1 MIDHQDTICAIATA
15 PGGAIGILRMS
26 GPHTFDIADKI
37 FRPVGSSPTLSQR
50 SPYTIAFGHIVDS
63 TGEVID
69 EVLASIFRAPHSYT
83 GEDSIE
89 ISCHGSAYI
98 LQRVLQLLI
107 DAGARMAAPGEFTQ
121 RAYLNE
127 KMDLTQAEA
136 VADLIASTNKATH
149 HLAMSQLR
157 GHFSD
162 ELALLRDQLLK
173 MTSLLE
179 LELDFSD
186 HEELEFADRTE
197 LLDLATTIDNKVL
210 RLTHS
215 FETGNAIKQGI
226 PVAIIGRTNVGKST
240 LLNRL
245 LHEEKAI
252 VSNIHGTTRD
262 VIEDTVNISGVTFRF
277 IDTAGLRQTD
287 DVVENIGIER
297 TYKKLSEAAIILWL
311 TDRDDYYT
319 DEQDMITKYS
329 ADKKIIIV
337 RNKCD
342 EASSSPTPKSQIA
355 SALNGLIST
364 DTPNISMVR
373 ISAKTGDNVPTLEKE
388 IVKAAA
394 IPELTENDVIV
405 TSTRHYHALLTAHDS
420 LTRVISALSAN
431 LSGDLV
437 AEDLRIVLDHLSDIT
452 GNGRITPQETLNNIF
467 KHFCIGK

>member
-1 MIDHQDTICAIATA
+1 MIHNQDTICAIATA
-15 PGGAIGILRMS
+15 PGGAIGIIRIS
-26 GPHTFDIADKI
+26 GQHTFDIADKV
-37 FRPVGSSPTLSQR
+37 FRPQGSSPILSKR
-50 SPYTIAFGHIVDS
+50 KPYTIAFGHIIDT
-63 TGEVID
+63 TGEEID

-83 GEDSIE
+83 GEDAIE

-107 DAGARMAAPGEFTQ
+107 DAGARMATPGEFTQ
-121 RAYLNE
+121 RAYLNG
-127 KMDLTQAEA
+127 KMDLAQAEA

-149 HLAMSQLR
+149 QLAMSQLR

-186 HEELEFADRTE
+186 HEDLEFADRTE
-197 LLDLATTIDNKVL
+197 LLHLATTIDNKVL
-210 RLTHS
+210 RLAHS
-215 FETGNAIKQGI
+215 FETGNAIKRGI

-262 VIEDTVNISGVTFRF
+262 VIEDTVNINGITFRF

-287 DVVENIGIER
+287 DIVENIGIKR

-311 TDRDDYYT
+311 TDNDD
-319 DEQDMITKYS
+319 DNVADMDMITEHS
-329 ADKKIIIV
+329 SGKKIIIV

-342 EASSSPTPKSQIA
+342 IEQPSPTLENKFHPDTKS
-355 SALNGLIST
+355 
-364 DTPNISMVR
+364 NIPIIH
-373 ISAKTGDNVPTLEKE
+373 ISAKTGHNIPTLEKA
-388 IVKAAA
+388 IVNAAA
-394 IPELTENDVIV
+394 IPEITENDVII
-405 TSTRHYHALLTAHDS
+405 TSTRHYHALLTAHES
-420 LTRVISALSAN
+420 LNRVISSMTAN
-431 LSGDLV
+431 LSGDMI
-437 AEDLRIVLDHLSDIT
+437 AEDLRIVLDLLSDIT
-452 GNGRITPQETLNNIF
+452 GNEHITPQETLNNIF